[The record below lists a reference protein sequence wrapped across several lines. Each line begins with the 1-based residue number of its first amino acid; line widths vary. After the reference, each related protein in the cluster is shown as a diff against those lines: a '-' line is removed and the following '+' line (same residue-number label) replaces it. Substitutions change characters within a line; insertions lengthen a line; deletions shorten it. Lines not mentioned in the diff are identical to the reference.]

1 VGLRGQVGPINPLE
15 NPLQNRFS
23 AEILQTS
30 GSRETNAYSRL
41 SQLVPDLATSFPHS
55 DSFVFGGIE
64 QPNRTGQSH
73 YTISHPR
80 GCREAPLRLT
90 PHT

>member
-41 SQLVPDLATSFPHS
+41 SQSVPDLATSFPHS
-55 DSFVFGGIE
+55 DSFAFGGMVRPSNQTELANHITLS
-64 QPNRTGQSH
+64 PTPG
-73 YTISHPR
+73 
-80 GCREAPLRLT
+80 LRCA
-90 PHT
+90 